1 MEPLLRPLLLLLPGK
16 KGSSATVSIASH
28 QQGSFSGLPQPVTP
42 LLGQGSNKQSR
53 CLPAQGQVRGLH
65 PPLWFPQPY
74 SSLPGCHLN
83 LQGGAGD
90 GTG

>member
-1 MEPLLRPLLLLLPGK
+1 MEPLLRPLLLLPGK

-74 SSLPGCHLN
+74 SSLLGCHFN